1 LKDRSPITNEFL
13 FRISIKEI
21 REMVDI
27 EDIPPQLRWEI
38 AAKSAS
44 AIPVAYDLF
53 FRKAL
58 GERYDEIE
66 MPIWTEAGREVGR
79 LATALWLP
87 ADDAEGICETM
98 AIASKIL
105 FGPEF
110 RGEMAEAADDRA
122 VWKITECPVLN
133 RAMEMAMKPDR
144 ILHACEVY
152 VKSAVENLNPRYS
165 HSFEKRMC
173 AGNPFCE
180 SVVRLR

>member
-1 LKDRSPITNEFL
+1 
-13 FRISIKEI
+13 
-21 REMVDI
+21 MVDI
-27 EDIPPQLRWEI
+27 EDIPPKLRWEI

-173 AGNPFCE
+173 AGDPFCE

>member
-1 LKDRSPITNEFL
+1 
-13 FRISIKEI
+13 
-21 REMVDI
+21 MVDI
-27 EDIPPQLRWEI
+27 EDIPPKMRWEI

-87 ADDAEGICETM
+87 ADDAAGIIETM
-98 AIASKIL
+98 TITSKIL

-110 RGEMAEAADDRA
+110 RGEVTEAADDRA
-122 VWKITECPVLN
+122 VGRITGCPVLN
-133 RAMEMAMKPDR
+133 RAVEMAMKPER
-144 ILHACEVY
+144 VLHACDVY

-165 HSFEKRMC
+165 QRFEKRMC
-173 AGNPFCE
+173 AGDPFCE
-180 SVVRLR
+180 SVVELR